1 MNNAEIAQSLH
12 EFADLMDLRGD
23 VFKRNAYRRAAR
35 SIESLEQDI
44 RQVIEEGRLE
54 EVPGVGKGIAMK
66 IVEIMETGTSQEL
79 EELRAS
85 FPPGLAE
92 MMRVPDIGPRTAARL
107 YRELGVSDLEELKR
121 AATEHRIRRLPGF
134 GERSEMNILQGIDL
148 VERQGSRMLL
158 STALIKGEA
167 MVEHVRSSGFHLASV
182 AGSMRRMMETV
193 GDVDILVGTDRPGEA
208 MKAFV
213 SFPQVVSVIVRGDS
227 KTSVRL
233 ADGIQADMRAV
244 PEASYGAALQYF
256 TGSKEHNVKL
266 RRIAIGKGL
275 RLNEYGLFDAAGVN
289 LAAGRPEEDIY
300 RLLDLQ
306 PMPPE
311 MREDRGEIEAAAL
324 GRLPRLV
331 EQRDIRGD
339 LHVHTVLSDGHGTM
353 REMAVA
359 AMRRGYEYIGLT
371 DHSAS
376 LHIAHGLDN
385 DELLASVEQAR
396 QLTEELNFPV
406 MRGAEMDILEDGSLD
421 YPREVLE
428 QLDYVIASVHSRF
441 KMSADEMT
449 DRVIRAI
456 RSGRVHILGHP
467 TGRLLGRREAYPI
480 DLDAVMNE
488 ACRHGVAM
496 EVNGYPDRLD
506 LNGENCRK
514 AKEKG
519 VMMVLNTDSHREGNL
534 ANMRLAV
541 GTARRGWLEPE
552 NVLNCLPHDQLKA
565 ALASRTAETI

>member
-1 MNNAEIAQSLH
+1 VNNAEIAQMLH
-12 EFADLMDLRGD
+12 EFADLMDLQGD

-35 SIESLEQDI
+35 SVESLEQDI
-44 RQVIEEGRLE
+44 QQVIEEGSLDK
-54 EVPGVGKGIAMK
+54 VPGVGKGIAVK
-66 IVEIMETGTSQEL
+66 IMEMMETGTSKEL
-79 EELRAS
+79 ERLRGS

-92 MMRVPDIGPRTAARL
+92 VMRVPEVGPRTAARL
-107 YRELGVSDLEELKR
+107 YRELGVSDLAGLKE
-121 AATEHRIRRLPGF
+121 AATEHRIRQLPGF
-134 GERSEMNILQGIDL
+134 GERSEMNILRGIDL
-148 VERQGSRMLL
+148 VEKQGSRMLL
-158 STALIKGEA
+158 SVALLKGEA
-167 MVEHVRSSGFHLASV
+167 LVEHIRSSGFPLASV
-182 AGSMRRMMETV
+182 AGSMRRMKETV
-193 GDVDILVGTDRPGEA
+193 GDVDILVGTDRPREA
-208 MKAFV
+208 MEAFA
-213 SFPQVVSVIVRGDS
+213 SFPEVVGTIVRGDR

-266 RRIAIGKGL
+266 RRIAIRKGL
-275 RLNEYGLFDAAGVN
+275 RLNEYGLFDAAGAN
-289 LAAGRPEEDIY
+289 LVAGRPEEDIY
-300 RLLDLQ
+300 RRLGLQ

-311 MREDRGEIEAAAL
+311 LREDRGEIEAAAE

-331 EQRDIRGD
+331 ELGDVRGD

-376 LHIAHGLDN
+376 LHIAHGLDD

-406 MRGAEMDILEDGSLD
+406 LRGGEIDVLEDGSLD

-441 KMSADEMT
+441 KMTADEMT

-467 TGRLLGRREAYPI
+467 TGRLLGRREPYPI
-480 DLDAVMNE
+480 DMEAVMDE
-488 ACRHGVAM
+488 ARKHRVAM

-506 LNGENCRK
+506 LNDVNCRK

-519 VMMVLNTDSHREGNL
+519 VMIVLNTDSHRESNL

-552 NVLNCLPHDQLKA
+552 NVLNCLPYRQLKE
-565 ALASRTAETI
+565 ALAR

>member
-1 MNNAEIAQSLH
+1 MLH
-12 EFADLMDLRGD
+12 EFADLMDLQGD

-35 SIESLEQDI
+35 SVESLEQDI
-44 RQVIEEGRLE
+44 QQVIEEGSLDK
-54 EVPGVGKGIAMK
+54 VPGVGKGIAVK
-66 IVEIMETGTSQEL
+66 IMEMMETGTSKEL
-79 EELRAS
+79 ERLRGS

-92 MMRVPDIGPRTAARL
+92 VMRVPEVGPRTAARL
-107 YRELGVSDLEELKR
+107 YRELGVSDLAGLKE
-121 AATEHRIRRLPGF
+121 AATEHRIRQLPGF
-134 GERSEMNILQGIDL
+134 GERSEMNILRGIDL
-148 VERQGSRMLL
+148 VEKQGSRMLL
-158 STALIKGEA
+158 SVALLKGEA
-167 MVEHVRSSGFHLASV
+167 LVEHIRSSGFPLASV
-182 AGSMRRMMETV
+182 AGSMRRMKETV
-193 GDVDILVGTDRPGEA
+193 GDVDILVGTDRPREA
-208 MKAFV
+208 MEAFA
-213 SFPQVVSVIVRGDS
+213 SFPEVVGTIVRGDR

-266 RRIAIGKGL
+266 RRIAIRKGL
-275 RLNEYGLFDAAGVN
+275 RLNEYGLFDAAGAN
-289 LAAGRPEEDIY
+289 LVAGRPEEDIY
-300 RLLDLQ
+300 RRLGLQ

-311 MREDRGEIEAAAL
+311 LREDRGEIEAAAE

-331 EQRDIRGD
+331 ELGDVRGD

-376 LHIAHGLDN
+376 LHIAHGLDD

-406 MRGAEMDILEDGSLD
+406 LRGGEIDVLEDGSLD

-441 KMSADEMT
+441 KMTADEMT

-467 TGRLLGRREAYPI
+467 TGRLLGRREPYPI
-480 DLDAVMNE
+480 DMEAVMDE
-488 ACRHGVAM
+488 ARKHRVAM

-506 LNGENCRK
+506 LNDVNCRK

-519 VMMVLNTDSHREGNL
+519 VMIVLNTDSHRESNL

-552 NVLNCLPHDQLKA
+552 NVLNCLPYRQLKE
-565 ALASRTAETI
+565 ALAR